1 MFTASLMHM
10 FREKQAK
17 LQVRFDQQSQNLL
30 DGYCYSPGTIKSHL
44 KGRLTWPTSFSCG
57 SSGEKEIHS
66 PESVST
72 ADDGQCFFQ
81 LRKAAAKNRTVCKKH
96 KCLLS
101 KAADAPG
108 QLPAG
113 FLPAFLLQGRTFPE
127 KPNSCFDFQ
136 PGPSGTF
143 INFSPRQLP

>member
-1 MFTASLMHM
+1 MASLLHTC
-10 FREKQAK
+10 RKKQSK
-17 LQVRFDQQSQNLL
+17 LQVRFDQWNENLL
-30 DGYCYSPGTIKSHL
+30 DGFCYSSGTIKSHL
-44 KGRLTWPTSFSCG
+44 EGTQTWPIQFSHAPQ
-57 SSGEKEIHS
+57 KEICR

-96 KCLLS
+96 KCFLS
-101 KAADAPG
+101 KAADAPR

-127 KPNSCFDFQ
+127 KSNSCIDFQ

-143 INFSPRQLP
+143 INFSPCQLP